1 MAMFLHRLCLFA
13 LLATTGF
20 ALSNCHARMEE
31 QAAILV
37 PEASEHPAP
46 AEETVVPKTPEPPQ
60 P

>member
-37 PEASEHPAP
+37 PEQPATTAP
-46 AEETVVPKTPEPPQ
+46 ADAPEGPEPVQ